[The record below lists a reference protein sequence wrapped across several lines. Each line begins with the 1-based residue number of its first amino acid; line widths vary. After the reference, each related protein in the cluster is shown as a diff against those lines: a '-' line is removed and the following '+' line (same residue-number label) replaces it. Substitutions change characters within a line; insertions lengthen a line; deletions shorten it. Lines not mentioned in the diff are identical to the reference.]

1 MAKQSE
7 LAKLNRK
14 RNKLIKEREPFRLK
28 VLELSKNEIVKEYI
42 EAENKSIKL
51 FDEIDKLE
59 SSIIREQQKNCK
71 HHIFYL
77 QEYTYDD
84 HEGRSY
90 YKCKCLECEKEI
102 EGRVREFENVVKYS
116 SETRCKASFYEVQKE
131 YNILMKKHKND
142 IKKVYEILTITF
154 GEKE

>member
-1 MAKQSE
+1 MAEQSKIT
-7 LAKLNRK
+7 KLNRK

-28 VLELSKNEIVKEYI
+28 VIELGENEIVKEYI

-59 SSIIREQQKNCK
+59 NSIIYEQQKACE
-71 HHIFYL
+71 HRIFYL
-77 QEYTYDD
+77 HEYTYDG

-90 YKCKCLECEKEI
+90 YKCKCLECGEEI
-102 EGRVREFENVVKYS
+102 EDRVREFDKVVKYNG
-116 SETRCKASFYEVQKE
+116 EQRCKVSFYEVQKE